1 MTITNINQLDPING
15 LYTYAEYLL
24 WQFEECVELLKRKL
38 FKMSAPSPA
47 HQVVQSNLNIEL
59 GLYFRNQKCQIYPAP
74 FDVRLPA
81 KGETG
86 DAIHTVVQPDLCV
99 VCNRTKIDSRGCI
112 GAPDWVLEIV
122 SPGNVEKE
130 LSKKM
135 HIYEEAGVAE
145 YWVLRPEEKEL
156 DIFVLQDNGYI
167 GLKPRFAGEV
177 VSPQKFPDLQ
187 INLSEIFSS

>member
-24 WQFEECVELLKRKL
+24 WRFEERVELLKGKL
-38 FKMSAPSPA
+38 FKMSAPSID
-47 HQVVQSNLNIEL
+47 HQRVSRKLSTKIDNYLEGKRCEI
-59 GLYFRNQKCQIYPAP
+59 FSAP
-74 FDVRLPA
+74 FDVVLKNPN
-81 KGETG
+81 GE
-86 DAIHTVVQPDLCV
+86 DNTVLQPDLCV
-99 VCNRTKIDSRGCI
+99 VCDPEKLADGKRCY

-122 SPGNVEKE
+122 SPSNVEKE

>member
-24 WQFEECVELLKRKL
+24 WKFEERVELLKGKL
-38 FKMSAPSPA
+38 FKMSAPSIN
-47 HQVVQSNLNIEL
+47 HQRVSRKLSTKIDNYLEGKRCEVFS
-59 GLYFRNQKCQIYPAP
+59 AP
-74 FDVRLPA
+74 FDVVLKNPN
-81 KGETG
+81 GE
-86 DAIHTVVQPDLCV
+86 DNTVLQPDLCV
-99 VCNRTKIDSRGCI
+99 VCDPEKLADGKRCY

-122 SPGNVEKE
+122 SPSNVEKE

-187 INLSEIFSS
+187 INLNEIFSS

>member
-24 WQFEECVELLKRKL
+24 WKFEERVELLKGKL

-99 VCNRTKIDSRGCI
+99 VCDRTKIDSRGCI
-112 GAPDWVLEIV
+112 GAPDLVIEII
-122 SPGNVEKE
+122 SPGNSKKE
-130 LSKKM
+130 LKQKFKL
-135 HIYEEAGVAE
+135 YEEAGVREDWVIHPTEE
-145 YWVLRPEEKEL
+145 YVIVNVLENNHYKTLSPIVDDEVHSV
-156 DIFVLQDNGYI
+156 IFPT
-167 GLKPRFAGEV
+167 LKV
-177 VSPQKFPDLQ
+177 HTK
-187 INLSEIFSS
+187 EIFRN

>member
-24 WQFEECVELLKRKL
+24 WQFEERVELLKGKL
-38 FKMSAPSPA
+38 FKMSAPSIN
-47 HQVVQSNLNIEL
+47 HQRVSRKLSTKIDNYLEGKRCEVFS
-59 GLYFRNQKCQIYPAP
+59 AP
-74 FDVRLPA
+74 FDVVLKNPN
-81 KGETG
+81 GE
-86 DAIHTVVQPDLCV
+86 DNTVLQPDLCV
-99 VCNRTKIDSRGCI
+99 VCDPEKLADGKRCY

-122 SPGNVEKE
+122 SPSNVEKE

-167 GLKPRFAGEV
+167 GLKPRFAREV

-187 INLSEIFSS
+187 INLSEIFSN

>member
-24 WQFEECVELLKRKL
+24 WQFEERVELLKGKL

-47 HQVVQSNLNIEL
+47 HQVVQSTLNIEL
-59 GLYFRNQKCQIYPAP
+59 GLYFRNQKYQIYPAP

-99 VCNRTKIDSRGCI
+99 VCDRTKIDSRGCI
-112 GAPDWVLEIV
+112 GAPDLVIEII
-122 SPGNVEKE
+122 SPGNSKKE
-130 LSKKM
+130 LKQKFKL
-135 HIYEEAGVAE
+135 YEEAGVRE
-145 YWVLRPEEKEL
+145 YWVIHPSEEYVIVNVLENNHYKTLSPIVDDEVHSV
-156 DIFVLQDNGYI
+156 IFPT
-167 GLKPRFAGEV
+167 LKV
-177 VSPQKFPDLQ
+177 HTK
-187 INLSEIFSS
+187 EIFRN

>member
-24 WQFEECVELLKRKL
+24 WKFEERVELLKGKL
-38 FKMSAPSPA
+38 FKMSAPSID
-47 HQVVQSNLNIEL
+47 HQRISGRLFVKMYSYLE
-59 GLYFRNQKCQIYPAP
+59 GKRCEAFSAP
-74 FDVRLPA
+74 FDVVLKNPN
-81 KGETG
+81 GE
-86 DAIHTVVQPDLCV
+86 DNTVLQPDLCV
-99 VCNRTKIDSRGCI
+99 VCDPEKLADGKRCY

-122 SPGNVEKE
+122 SPSNVEKE

-135 HIYEEAGVAE
+135 HIYEEAGVVE

>member
-24 WQFEECVELLKRKL
+24 WKFEERVELLKGKL
-38 FKMSAPSPA
+38 FKMSAPSIN
-47 HQVVQSNLNIEL
+47 HQRVSRKLSTKIDNYLEGKRCEVFS
-59 GLYFRNQKCQIYPAP
+59 AP
-74 FDVRLPA
+74 FDVVLKNPN
-81 KGETG
+81 GE
-86 DAIHTVVQPDLCV
+86 DNTVLQPDLCV
-99 VCNRTKIDSRGCI
+99 VCDPEKLADGKRCY

-122 SPGNVEKE
+122 SPSNVEKE

-135 HIYEEAGVAE
+135 HIYEEAGVVE

>member
-24 WQFEECVELLKRKL
+24 WKFEERVELLKGKL
-38 FKMSAPSPA
+38 FKMSAPSIN
-47 HQVVQSNLNIEL
+47 HQRISGRLFVKMYSYLEGKRCEVFS
-59 GLYFRNQKCQIYPAP
+59 AP
-74 FDVRLPA
+74 FDVVLKNPN
-81 KGETG
+81 GE
-86 DAIHTVVQPDLCV
+86 DNTVLQPDLCV
-99 VCNRTKIDSRGCI
+99 VCDPEKLADGKRCY

-122 SPGNVEKE
+122 SPSNVEKE

-135 HIYEEAGVAE
+135 HVYEEAGVAE

>member
-24 WQFEECVELLKRKL
+24 WKFEERVELLKGKL
-38 FKMSAPSPA
+38 FKMSAPSIN
-47 HQVVQSNLNIEL
+47 HQRVSRKLSTKIDNYLEGKRCEVFS
-59 GLYFRNQKCQIYPAP
+59 AP
-74 FDVRLPA
+74 FDVVLKNPN
-81 KGETG
+81 GE
-86 DAIHTVVQPDLCV
+86 DNTVLQPDLCV
-99 VCNRTKIDSRGCI
+99 VCDPEKLADGKRCY

-122 SPGNVEKE
+122 SPSNVEKE

-187 INLSEIFSS
+187 INLSEIFSN

>member
-24 WQFEECVELLKRKL
+24 WKFEERVELLKGKL
-38 FKMSAPSPA
+38 FKMSAPSIN
-47 HQVVQSNLNIEL
+47 HQRISGRLFVKMYSYLEGKRCEVFS
-59 GLYFRNQKCQIYPAP
+59 AP
-74 FDVRLPA
+74 FDVVLKNPN
-81 KGETG
+81 GE
-86 DAIHTVVQPDLCV
+86 DNTVLQPDLCV
-99 VCNRTKIDSRGCI
+99 VCDPEKLADGKRCY

-122 SPGNVEKE
+122 SPSNVEKE

-145 YWVLRPEEKEL
+145 YWVLRFEEKEL

>member
-24 WQFEECVELLKRKL
+24 WKFEERVELLKGKL
-38 FKMSAPSPA
+38 FKMSAPSIN
-47 HQVVQSNLNIEL
+47 HQRISGRLFVKMYSYLE
-59 GLYFRNQKCQIYPAP
+59 GKRCEAFSAP
-74 FDVRLPA
+74 FDVVLKNPN
-81 KGETG
+81 GE
-86 DAIHTVVQPDLCV
+86 DNTVLQPDLCV
-99 VCNRTKIDSRGCI
+99 VCDPEKLADGKRCY

-122 SPGNVEKE
+122 SPSNVEKE

-187 INLSEIFSS
+187 INLSEIFSN

>member
-24 WQFEECVELLKRKL
+24 WKFEERVELLKGKL
-38 FKMSAPSPA
+38 FKMSAPSIN
-47 HQVVQSNLNIEL
+47 HQRISGRLFVKMYSYLEGKRCEV
-59 GLYFRNQKCQIYPAP
+59 FAAP
-74 FDVRLPA
+74 FDVVLKNPN
-81 KGETG
+81 GE
-86 DAIHTVVQPDLCV
+86 DNTVLQPDLCV
-99 VCNRTKIDSRGCI
+99 VCDPEKLADGKRCY

-122 SPGNVEKE
+122 SPSNVEKE

-145 YWVLRPEEKEL
+145 YWVLRPEEKES

>member
-1 MTITNINQLDPING
+1 MTITNINQLDPVNG

-24 WQFEECVELLKRKL
+24 WKFEERVELLKGKL
-38 FKMSAPSPA
+38 FKMSAPSIN
-47 HQVVQSNLNIEL
+47 HQRISGRLFVKMYSYLE
-59 GLYFRNQKCQIYPAP
+59 GKRCEAFSAP
-74 FDVRLPA
+74 FDVVLKNPN
-81 KGETG
+81 GE
-86 DAIHTVVQPDLCV
+86 DNTVLQPDLCV
-99 VCNRTKIDSRGCI
+99 VCDPEKLADGKRCY

-122 SPGNVEKE
+122 SPSNVEKE

>member
-24 WQFEECVELLKRKL
+24 WKFEERVELLKGKL
-38 FKMSAPSPA
+38 FKMSAPSID
-47 HQVVQSNLNIEL
+47 HQRVSRKLSTKIDNYLEGKRCEVFS
-59 GLYFRNQKCQIYPAP
+59 AP
-74 FDVRLPA
+74 FDVVLKNPN
-81 KGETG
+81 GE
-86 DAIHTVVQPDLCV
+86 DNTVLQPDLCV
-99 VCNRTKIDSRGCI
+99 VCDPEKLADGKRCY

-122 SPGNVEKE
+122 SPSNVEKE

-187 INLSEIFSS
+187 INLGEIFSS

>member
-24 WQFEECVELLKRKL
+24 WKFEERVELLKGKL
-38 FKMSAPSPA
+38 FKMSAPSIY
-47 HQVVQSNLNIEL
+47 HQRISGRLFVKMYSYLE
-59 GLYFRNQKCQIYPAP
+59 GKRCEAFSAP
-74 FDVRLPA
+74 FDVVLKNPN
-81 KGETG
+81 GE
-86 DAIHTVVQPDLCV
+86 DNTVLQPDLCV
-99 VCNRTKIDSRGCI
+99 VCDPEKLADGKRCY

-122 SPGNVEKE
+122 SPSNVEKE

>member
-1 MTITNINQLDPING
+1 M
-15 LYTYAEYLL
+15 
-24 WQFEECVELLKRKL
+24 
-38 FKMSAPSPA
+38 
-47 HQVVQSNLNIEL
+47 
-59 GLYFRNQKCQIYPAP
+59 
-74 FDVRLPA
+74 
-81 KGETG
+81 
-86 DAIHTVVQPDLCV
+86 
-99 VCNRTKIDSRGCI
+99 
-112 GAPDWVLEIV
+112 LEIV
-122 SPGNVEKE
+122 SPSNVEKE

>member
-24 WQFEECVELLKRKL
+24 WKFEERVELLKGKL
-38 FKMSAPSPA
+38 FKISAPSIN
-47 HQVVQSNLNIEL
+47 HQRISGRLFVKMYSYLE
-59 GLYFRNQKCQIYPAP
+59 GKRCEAFSAP
-74 FDVRLPA
+74 FDVVLKNPN
-81 KGETG
+81 GE
-86 DAIHTVVQPDLCV
+86 DNTVLQPDLCV
-99 VCNRTKIDSRGCI
+99 VCDPEKIADGKRCY

-122 SPGNVEKE
+122 SPSNVEKE

>member
-24 WQFEECVELLKRKL
+24 WKFEERVELLKGKL
-38 FKMSAPSPA
+38 FKMSAPSIN
-47 HQVVQSNLNIEL
+47 HQRVSRKLSTKIDNYLEGKRCEVFS
-59 GLYFRNQKCQIYPAP
+59 AP
-74 FDVRLPA
+74 FDVVLKNPN
-81 KGETG
+81 GE
-86 DAIHTVVQPDLCV
+86 DNTVLQPDLCV
-99 VCNRTKIDSRGCI
+99 VCDPEKLADGKRCY

-122 SPGNVEKE
+122 SPSNVEKE

>member
-24 WQFEECVELLKRKL
+24 WKFEERVELLKGKL
-38 FKMSAPSPA
+38 FKMSAPSID
-47 HQVVQSNLNIEL
+47 HQRVSRKLSTKIDNYLEGKRCEI
-59 GLYFRNQKCQIYPAP
+59 FSAP
-74 FDVRLPA
+74 FDVVLKNPN
-81 KGETG
+81 GE
-86 DAIHTVVQPDLCV
+86 DNTVLQPDLCV
-99 VCNRTKIDSRGCI
+99 VCDPEKLADGKRCY

-122 SPGNVEKE
+122 SPSNVEKE

>member
-24 WQFEECVELLKRKL
+24 WQFEERVELFKGKL

-99 VCNRTKIDSRGCI
+99 VCDRTKIDSRGCI
-112 GAPDWVLEIV
+112 GAPDLVIEII
-122 SPGNVEKE
+122 SPGNSKKE
-130 LSKKM
+130 LKQKFKL
-135 HIYEEAGVAE
+135 YEEAGVRE
-145 YWVLRPEEKEL
+145 YWVIHPSEEYVIVNVLENNHYKTLSPIVDDEVHSV
-156 DIFVLQDNGYI
+156 IFPT
-167 GLKPRFAGEV
+167 LKV
-177 VSPQKFPDLQ
+177 HTK
-187 INLSEIFSS
+187 EIFRN

>member
-24 WQFEECVELLKRKL
+24 WKFEERVELLKGKL
-38 FKMSAPSPA
+38 FKMSAPSIN
-47 HQVVQSNLNIEL
+47 HQRVSRKLSTKIDNYLEGKRCEVFS
-59 GLYFRNQKCQIYPAP
+59 AP
-74 FDVRLPA
+74 FDVVLKNPN
-81 KGETG
+81 GE
-86 DAIHTVVQPDLCV
+86 DNTVLQPDLCV
-99 VCNRTKIDSRGCI
+99 VCDPEKLADGKRCY

-122 SPGNVEKE
+122 SPSNVEKE

-177 VSPQKFPDLQ
+177 VSPQKFPNLQ

>member
-24 WQFEECVELLKRKL
+24 WKFEERVELLKGKL
-38 FKMSAPSPA
+38 FKMSAPSIN
-47 HQVVQSNLNIEL
+47 HQRISGRLFVKMYSYLEGKRCEV
-59 GLYFRNQKCQIYPAP
+59 FAAP
-74 FDVRLPA
+74 FDVVLKNPN
-81 KGETG
+81 GE
-86 DAIHTVVQPDLCV
+86 DNTVLQPDLCV
-99 VCNRTKIDSRGCI
+99 VCDPEKLADGKRCY

-122 SPGNVEKE
+122 SPSNVEKE

-135 HIYEEAGVAE
+135 HIYEEAGVAD
-145 YWVLRPEEKEL
+145 YWVLRPEEQEL

>member
-1 MTITNINQLDPING
+1 MVTNINQLDPING

-24 WQFEECVELLKRKL
+24 WKFEERVELLKGKL
-38 FKMSAPSPA
+38 FKMSAPSIN
-47 HQVVQSNLNIEL
+47 HQRVSRKLSTKIDNYLEGKRCEVFS
-59 GLYFRNQKCQIYPAP
+59 AP
-74 FDVRLPA
+74 FDVVLKNPN
-81 KGETG
+81 GE
-86 DAIHTVVQPDLCV
+86 DNTVLQPDLCV
-99 VCNRTKIDSRGCI
+99 VCDPEKLADGKRCY

-122 SPGNVEKE
+122 SPSNVEKE

>member
-24 WQFEECVELLKRKL
+24 WKFEERVELLKGKL

-47 HQVVQSNLNIEL
+47 HQVVQCNLNIEL

-99 VCNRTKIDSRGCI
+99 VCDRTKIDSRGCI
-112 GAPDWVLEIV
+112 GAPDLVIEII
-122 SPGNVEKE
+122 SPGNSKKE
-130 LSKKM
+130 LKQKFKL
-135 HIYEEAGVAE
+135 YEEAGVRE
-145 YWVLRPEEKEL
+145 YWVIHPSEEYVIVNVLENNHYKTLSPIVDDEVHSV
-156 DIFVLQDNGYI
+156 IFPT
-167 GLKPRFAGEV
+167 LKV
-177 VSPQKFPDLQ
+177 HTK
-187 INLSEIFSS
+187 EIFRN

>member
-24 WQFEECVELLKRKL
+24 WKFEERVELLKGKL
-38 FKMSAPSPA
+38 FKMSAPSIN
-47 HQVVQSNLNIEL
+47 HQRISGRLFVKMYSYLEGKRCEV
-59 GLYFRNQKCQIYPAP
+59 FAAP
-74 FDVRLPA
+74 FDVVLKNPN
-81 KGETG
+81 GE
-86 DAIHTVVQPDLCV
+86 DNTVLQPDLCV
-99 VCNRTKIDSRGCI
+99 VCDPEKLADGKRCY

-122 SPGNVEKE
+122 SPSNVEKE

>member
-24 WQFEECVELLKRKL
+24 WKFEERVELLKGKL
-38 FKMSAPSPA
+38 FKMSAPSIN
-47 HQVVQSNLNIEL
+47 HQRVSRKLSTKIDNYLEGKRCEVFS
-59 GLYFRNQKCQIYPAP
+59 AP
-74 FDVRLPA
+74 FDVVLKNPN
-81 KGETG
+81 GE
-86 DAIHTVVQPDLCV
+86 DNTVLQPDLCV
-99 VCNRTKIDSRGCI
+99 VCDPEKLADGKRCY

-122 SPGNVEKE
+122 SPSNVEKE

-167 GLKPRFAGEV
+167 GLNPRFAGEV

>member
-24 WQFEECVELLKRKL
+24 WKFEERVELLKGKL
-38 FKMSAPSPA
+38 FKMSAPSIN
-47 HQVVQSNLNIEL
+47 HQRISGRLFVKMYSYLE
-59 GLYFRNQKCQIYPAP
+59 GKRCEAFSAP
-74 FDVRLPA
+74 FDVVLKNPN
-81 KGETG
+81 GE
-86 DAIHTVVQPDLCV
+86 DNTVLQPDLCV
-99 VCNRTKIDSRGCI
+99 VCDPEKLADGKRCY

-122 SPGNVEKE
+122 SPSNVEKE

-135 HIYEEAGVAE
+135 HIYEEAGVVE

>member
-24 WQFEECVELLKRKL
+24 WKFEERVELLKGKL
-38 FKMSAPSPA
+38 FKMSAPSIN
-47 HQVVQSNLNIEL
+47 HQRVSRKLSTKIDNYLEGKRCEVFS
-59 GLYFRNQKCQIYPAP
+59 AP
-74 FDVRLPA
+74 FDVVLKNPN
-81 KGETG
+81 GE
-86 DAIHTVVQPDLCV
+86 DNTVLQPDLCV
-99 VCNRTKIDSRGCI
+99 VCDPEKLADGKRCY

-122 SPGNVEKE
+122 SPSNVEKE

-187 INLSEIFSS
+187 RNLSEIFSS

>member
-24 WQFEECVELLKRKL
+24 WKFEERVELLKGKL

-74 FDVRLPA
+74 FDVRLAA

-99 VCNRTKIDSRGCI
+99 VCDRTKIDSRGCI
-112 GAPDWVLEIV
+112 GAPDLVIEII
-122 SPGNVEKE
+122 SPGNSKKE
-130 LSKKM
+130 LKQKFKL
-135 HIYEEAGVAE
+135 YEEAGVRE
-145 YWVLRPEEKEL
+145 YWVIHPSEEYVIVNVLENNHYKTLSPIVDDEVHSV
-156 DIFVLQDNGYI
+156 IFPT
-167 GLKPRFAGEV
+167 LKV
-177 VSPQKFPDLQ
+177 HTK
-187 INLSEIFSS
+187 EIFRN

>member
-24 WQFEECVELLKRKL
+24 WKFEERVELLKGKL
-38 FKMSAPSPA
+38 FKMSAPSID
-47 HQVVQSNLNIEL
+47 HQRISGRLFVKMYSYLE
-59 GLYFRNQKCQIYPAP
+59 GKRCEAFSAP
-74 FDVRLPA
+74 FDVVLKNPN
-81 KGETG
+81 GE
-86 DAIHTVVQPDLCV
+86 DNTVLQPDLCV
-99 VCNRTKIDSRGCI
+99 VCDPEKLADGKRCY

-122 SPGNVEKE
+122 SPSNVEKE

>member
-24 WQFEECVELLKRKL
+24 WKFEERVELLKGKL
-38 FKMSAPSPA
+38 FKMSAPSID
-47 HQVVQSNLNIEL
+47 HQRVSRKLSTKIDNYLEGKRCEVFS
-59 GLYFRNQKCQIYPAP
+59 AP
-74 FDVRLPA
+74 FDVVLKNPN
-81 KGETG
+81 GE
-86 DAIHTVVQPDLCV
+86 DNTVLQPDLCV
-99 VCNRTKIDSRGCI
+99 VCDPEKLADGKRCY

-122 SPGNVEKE
+122 SPSNVEKE

-135 HIYEEAGVAE
+135 HIYEEAGVVE

-187 INLSEIFSS
+187 INLSEIFSN

>member
-24 WQFEECVELLKRKL
+24 WQFEERVELLKGKL

-99 VCNRTKIDSRGCI
+99 VCDRTKIDSRGCI
-112 GAPDWVLEIV
+112 GAPDLVIEII
-122 SPGNVEKE
+122 SPGNSKKE
-130 LSKKM
+130 LKQKFKL
-135 HIYEEAGVAE
+135 YEEAGVRE
-145 YWVLRPEEKEL
+145 YWVIHPSEEYVIVNVLENNHYKTLSPIVDDEVHAV
-156 DIFVLQDNGYI
+156 IFPT
-167 GLKPRFAGEV
+167 LKV
-177 VSPQKFPDLQ
+177 HTK
-187 INLSEIFSS
+187 EIFRN